1 MSREVIVARTEASGY
16 TRWSELARYIA
27 GEPMTD
33 ATHKGS
39 SYRRTILLGVALLI
53 VYVLSRG
60 PVLAVV
66 NATGRGQD
74 IAWVV
79 YTPLRW
85 LCQAIPPLQGPLL
98 WYERLWSG

>member
-1 MSREVIVARTEASGY
+1 MS
-16 TRWSELARYIA
+16 
-27 GEPMTD
+27 D

-39 SYRRTILLGVALLI
+39 SHRRTILVAALLLI
-53 VYVLSRG
+53 TYVLSRG

-66 NATGRGQD
+66 NATGRGQNV
-74 IAWVV
+74 AWAV

-98 WYERLWSG
+98 WYERLWTR